1 MIAAICQEMT
11 LQTQYSRGMVI
22 TSIYLGGGTPSLLNE
37 EELSIL
43 FEKLRLLFTWENDIE
58 ITLEANP
65 DDISKEKCRL
75 WKKTGIN
82 RLSIGIQSF
91 WDRHLSFMRRAHT
104 GQEAKNSI
112 SIAQDSG
119 FENLSCDIIFGI
131 PDSTSEEIEH
141 DLVFFKEA
149 KIPHISAYALTLEEK
164 TIWHKLVRSGKS
176 LLPSEVKMEEQ
187 FYQVFNI
194 LHQNGYEQ
202 YEISNYALPGF
213 EAVHNTRYWMGDQY
227 IGLGPS
233 AHSYDGVRRRW
244 NISNNTLYITAIE
257 RGTIPYEEEILSE
270 KDVYNEMIMVRLRTK
285 WGVDLSSI
293 QKMGHQYFTYFNN
306 KINTWQQKGMVIF
319 REDSWILSNQG
330 KIFADAIASD
340 LFMID

>member
-187 FYQVFNI
+187 FYHVFNI